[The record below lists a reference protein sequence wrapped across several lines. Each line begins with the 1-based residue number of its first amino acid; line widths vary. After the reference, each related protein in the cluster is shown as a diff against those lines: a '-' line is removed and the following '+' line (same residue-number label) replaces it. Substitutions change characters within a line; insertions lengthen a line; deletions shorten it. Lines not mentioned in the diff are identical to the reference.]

1 MVNLSETPR
10 DWAQQVARLEQQVVA
25 LTAQVEWYQAQFR
38 LQAHRQ
44 FGSTQERSDALQL
57 QLFNEVE
64 ATAPSPLAP
73 ATEAITYE
81 RRKKAKGQRDA
92 DLAHL
97 PVERIEYTL
106 PVEDQVCGV
115 CHGPLHRMS
124 EEVRRELAV
133 VPAQV
138 KVIEHVQHV
147 YSCRTCE
154 REALTTPITKAPMPR
169 PVYPGS
175 LASASLLADVL
186 HQKFTAGVPLY
197 RQEQE
202 WQRLGVALSRQTLAN
217 WVLYAAHT
225 WLDPLYIQLQIAL
238 RLRNI
243 LHADETT
250 VQVLHEEGR
259 RAEQK
264 SYMWLYRTG
273 CEAPA
278 IILYDYRPTRGGE
291 HPQRFL
297 RGFRGYL
304 QVDGYSGYHA
314 LEQVTLVGCWAHA
327 RRKYTDALKSLPA
340 AQRDG
345 PSLVREGLDFCNR
358 LFAIERDLREVTPE
372 ERVRAR
378 RARSRPV
385 LAQFLWWL
393 RAQRHIVLPKSAL
406 GQAVTYCLNQWI
418 PLTNFLR
425 DGRLAIDNNRAE
437 RSIKPFVIGRKNFL
451 FANTPRGAQASAIVY
466 SIVETAKENGLIPR
480 AYLQYLFEQLP
491 NRDLADPATWSD
503 LLPWSPALPAGLK
516 TPTRNKV

>member
-1 MVNLSETPR
+1 MVNMPDPPR
-10 DWAQQVARLEQQVVA
+10 DWAQDVARLEQQVIA
-25 LTAQVEWYQAQFR
+25 LTAQVEWYQAHFR

-44 FGSTQERSDALQL
+44 FGATQERSDILQL
-57 QLFNEVE
+57 QLFNEAE
-64 ATAPSPLAP
+64 ATAPSPLVS
-73 ATEAITYE
+73 ATETITYE
-81 RRKKAKGQRDA
+81 RRKKAKGQREA

-97 PVERIEYTL
+97 PVERIEYRL
-106 PVEDQVCGV
+106 PEGAACAV
-115 CHGPLHRMS
+115 CHDPLHRMS
-124 EEVRRELAV
+124 EEVHRELTV
-133 VPAQV
+133 IPAQA
-138 KVIEHVQHV
+138 KVVERIQHI

-154 REALTTPITKAPMPR
+154 RRGLTTPITKAPMPR

-175 LASASLLADVL
+175 LASASLLADIL
-186 HQKFTAGVPLY
+186 HRKFTEGLPLY

-202 WQRLGVALSRQTLAN
+202 WQRQGVALSRQTLAN
-217 WVLYAAHT
+217 WVLYAARE
-225 WLDPLYIQLQIAL
+225 WLDPLYLQLQIAL
-238 RLRNI
+238 RIRDI

-250 VQVLHEEGR
+250 LQVLHEEGR

-273 CEAPA
+273 REAPA
-278 IILYDYRPTRGGE
+278 IVLYDYRPTRGGE

-304 QVDGYSGYHA
+304 QVDGYSGYHD
-314 LEQVTLVGCWAHA
+314 LENVTLVGCWAHA

-358 LFAIERDLREVTPE
+358 LFAIERDLREATPE
-372 ERVRAR
+372 DRQRAR
-378 RARSRPV
+378 QARSRPV

-393 RAQRHIVLPKSAL
+393 RTNRHIVLPKSAL
-406 GQAVTYCLNQWI
+406 GQAVTYCLNQWT

-425 DGRLAIDNNRAE
+425 DGRLEIDNNRAE

-451 FANTPRGAQASAIVY
+451 FANTPRGAQASATVY
-466 SIVETAKENGLIPR
+466 SIVETAKENGLNPR

-491 NRDLADPATWSD
+491 NRDLADPATWED
-503 LLPWSPALPAGLK
+503 LLPWSPALPASLK
-516 TPTRNKV
+516 TPIRNKV